1 MIPAA
6 ALKTPRTRGH
16 AAAPIALLAALALTA
31 CQKSASAVSADDMT
45 LGNPKA
51 PVTVIEYASLS
62 CPHCAAFNNDTFP
75 AFKAKYIDTGKI
87 NYVFREALTADPAI
101 AAAGFL
107 TARCAGKD
115 KYFQV
120 IDAVFH
126 VPALHEGAE
135 GDPHAILL
143 QIAEQAG
150 LSETK
155 FDACIRDPA
164 AQKALN
170 DRWQG
175 YVTDNKVD
183 QTPTFVINGVLHKG
197 VMTLPQLDQAI
208 ASGGGKPST

>member
-1 MIPAA
+1 MTRLAA
-6 ALKTPRTRGH
+6 I
-16 AAAPIALLAALALTA
+16 AAVFAALALAA

-62 CPHCAAFNNDTFP
+62 CPHCAAFNNDVFP

-87 NYVFREALTADPAI
+87 NYVFREALVADPAI

-120 IDAVFH
+120 VDAVFH
-126 VPALHEGAE
+126 VPALHEGAA

-150 LSETK
+150 LSEER
-155 FDACIRDPA
+155 FNACIRDQA

-170 DRWQG
+170 DRWQS
-175 YVTDNKVD
+175 YVTDDKIE
-183 QTPTFVINGVLHKG
+183 QTPTFVVNGEILKG
-197 VMTLPQLDQAI
+197 DLTLAQLDAAI
-208 ASGGGKPST
+208 AKAGAGKPTT